1 MIVHFDFV
9 MLVASY
15 QDLPA
20 LPFVLRHREVMSYD
34 VVRARALAVFAG
46 GNRSNGGLKVLQ
58 EVKPYLYMVL
68 QQFFIAVMYVL
79 AEATLKDGMN
89 QYVLVVYRNI
99 IAAVTIAPFAFCP
112 VLQQNFFYMGAKL
125 TSASFAAA
133 LENIIPAITYIMALV
148 LRLEKLE
155 IKQKF
160 GQARVIGTV
169 ANVAGA
175 ILMII
180 YKGPNL
186 KLPWYSG
193 RKDVQYSSTED
204 SMAGGTGGS
213 QWIEGTFSI
222 IGSSTLWSAFLILQ
236 SNTLKSFPTELTL
249 TALICLIGAV
259 MSAVVALVLEDGSA
273 SPWIIG
279 VVMNEK
285 GPVFVGAFIPL
296 CFFFTMALGSFFLSE
311 KISLGMAIGSI
322 IMVAGLYALLWGNSK
337 DQLSQ
342 QNVRDPGEQ
351 ELSFSTA
358 TLVDVELS
366 PVAGFLLDVGLLP
379 FARLLSD
386 FCLILLPDIGPSPI
400 AIFLP
405 DTELPPIAGFL
416 PNAGLPPIARFLS
429 DAGLL
434 PIAGL
439 PTFVVSLLR
448 SF

>member
-1 MIVHFDFV
+1 MMMFI
-9 MLVASY
+9 SK
-15 QDLPA
+15 
-20 LPFVLRHREVMSYD
+20 
-34 VVRARALAVFAG
+34 
-46 GNRSNGGLKVLQ
+46 GGLKVLQ
-58 EVKPYLYMVL
+58 KVKPYLYMVL
-68 QQFFIAVMYVL
+68 QQFFIALMYVL

-99 IAAVTIAPFAFCP
+99 IGAVTIAPFAFCP
-112 VLQQNFFYMGAKL
+112 VLQQNLFYMGAKL
-125 TSASFAAA
+125 TSASFASA
-133 LENIIPAITYIMALV
+133 LENIIPAITYLMALV

-155 IKQKF
+155 IKQRF

-180 YKGPNL
+180 YKGPIL
-186 KLPWYSG
+186 KLPWYSW
-193 RKDVQYSSTED
+193 RKYDQYISTED
-204 SMAGGTGGS
+204 SMGGGTGGS
-213 QWIEGTFSI
+213 QWIEGTISI

-279 VVMNEK
+279 WDDRLFVAIYSGITCTGLSYYLQGAVMNEK

-296 CFFFTMALGSFFLSE
+296 SFFLTMALGTFFLSE

-342 QNVRDPGEQ
+342 QNVRDAGEQ
-351 ELSFSTA
+351 ELSLSTG
-358 TLVDVELS
+358 TLVGNS
-366 PVAGFLLDVGLLP
+366 QPTRQSNILDKSMSV
-379 FARLLSD
+379 
-386 FCLILLPDIGPSPI
+386 
-400 AIFLP
+400 
-405 DTELPPIAGFL
+405 
-416 PNAGLPPIARFLS
+416 
-429 DAGLL
+429 
-434 PIAGL
+434 
-439 PTFVVSLLR
+439 
-448 SF
+448 

>member
-1 MIVHFDFV
+1 MMMIF
-9 MLVASY
+9 
-15 QDLPA
+15 
-20 LPFVLRHREVMSYD
+20 
-34 VVRARALAVFAG
+34 
-46 GNRSNGGLKVLQ
+46 SNGGLKVLQ

-99 IAAVTIAPFAFCP
+99 IVPISLFDSYICQCRKQIPRITTVIVLKIIALAFLDP

-148 LRLEKLE
+148 LR
-155 IKQKF
+155 
-160 GQARVIGTV
+160 
-169 ANVAGA
+169 
-175 ILMII
+175 
-180 YKGPNL
+180 Y
-186 KLPWYSG
+186 
-193 RKDVQYSSTED
+193 
-204 SMAGGTGGS
+204 
-213 QWIEGTFSI
+213 
-222 IGSSTLWSAFLILQ
+222 LQ
-236 SNTLKSFPTELTL
+236 
-249 TALICLIGAV
+249 
-259 MSAVVALVLEDGSA
+259 
-273 SPWIIG
+273 G

-358 TLVDVELS
+358 TLVGNS
-366 PVAGFLLDVGLLP
+366 HQPTRQSNILDKSMSV
-379 FARLLSD
+379 
-386 FCLILLPDIGPSPI
+386 
-400 AIFLP
+400 
-405 DTELPPIAGFL
+405 
-416 PNAGLPPIARFLS
+416 
-429 DAGLL
+429 
-434 PIAGL
+434 
-439 PTFVVSLLR
+439 
-448 SF
+448 